1 MAEPQ
6 GSWQGSLGTLGPQ
19 LYHPPGQ
26 YFRAKTQWSV
36 CGSQVSGFAKTEE
49 PVARG

>member
-1 MAEPQ
+1 MAESQ
-6 GSWQGSLGTLGPQ
+6 GSWQGSSGTSGPR

-26 YFRAKTQWSV
+26 YFRAKTQRSV